1 MSTKPLISILVPY
14 RDKPEMDFIT
24 DTWTPL
30 YGQRNQLD
38 YATLIISKWLMNDM
52 HGIDRARNALIGAAQ
67 DRQSDYIYFLDSDM
81 SIRSPPST
89 EALRL
94 LFESIQRPDIDIIS
108 GMYLERAS
116 RRICARRWNE
126 EEKRYEYYRRDEL
139 EGKLTQV
146 DAVGMGCCLIDTRI
160 FNSLEYPWFKYGPRI
175 DDPAEDLYFCE
186 RARDLGFR
194 IWVHGDVVFDHWGK
208 YKFTLEDEAL
218 PLSQ

>member
-1 MSTKPLISILVPY
+1 MSSKPLISVIVPY
-14 RDKPEMDFIT
+14 RDKPEMDFMT

-30 YGQRNQLD
+30 YAQRVQLD

-52 HGIDRARNALIGAAQ
+52 HGISRARNVLVGAAL
-67 DRQSDYIYFLDSDM
+67 DRQTDYVYFLDSDM
-81 SIRSPPST
+81 PIRYPPST

-94 LFESIQRPDIDIIS
+94 LLEAIQRPEVDIIS
-108 GMYLERAS
+108 GMYLERTS
-116 RRICARRWNE
+116 RRICARKWNE
-126 EEKRYEYYRRDEL
+126 QDKHYEYYKRSEL

-160 FNSLEYPWFKYGPRI
+160 FNSLEFPWFRYGERMEEP
-175 DDPAEDLYFCE
+175 PEDLYFCE
-186 RARDLGFR
+186 RARELGFK
-194 IWVHGDVVFDHWGK
+194 IWIHGDVVFDHWGK